1 MSLTM
6 AKMKGIHDM
15 VVIFLERVTPGLR
28 GLLTRW
34 FLEPQAGVFVG
45 DVSALVRER
54 VWEETCRRMRDGGGM
69 LIYSTNNEQGFDVR
83 YWGMTNRQVRDF
95 DGLRLICQ
103 PVEVDE
109 QTYRRK
115 RRRASTSDA

>member
-1 MSLTM
+1 
-6 AKMKGIHDM
+6 M
-15 VVIFLERVTPGLR
+15 VVVFLERVTPGLR

-54 VWEETCRRMRDGGGM
+54 VWEETCKRMRSGGGM

-83 YWGMTNRQVRDF
+83 YWGHDEPASSGFRGPD
-95 DGLRLICQ
+95 
-103 PVEVDE
+103 VDLP
-109 QTYRRK
+109 
-115 RRRASTSDA
+115 ASAG